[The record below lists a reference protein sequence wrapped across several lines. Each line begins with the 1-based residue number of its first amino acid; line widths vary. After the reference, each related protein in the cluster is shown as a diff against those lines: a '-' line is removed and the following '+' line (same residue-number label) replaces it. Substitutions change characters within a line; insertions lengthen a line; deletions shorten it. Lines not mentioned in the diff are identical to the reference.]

1 MTMSANSVFSK
12 YEIVTGEP
20 ERVLRTPL
28 ITKTLMRTVKV
39 QTDVRVQMKS

>member
-1 MTMSANSVFSK
+1 MTMSANSTFSK
-12 YEIVTGEP
+12 YEIMTGEP

-28 ITKTLMRTVKV
+28 ITVKV